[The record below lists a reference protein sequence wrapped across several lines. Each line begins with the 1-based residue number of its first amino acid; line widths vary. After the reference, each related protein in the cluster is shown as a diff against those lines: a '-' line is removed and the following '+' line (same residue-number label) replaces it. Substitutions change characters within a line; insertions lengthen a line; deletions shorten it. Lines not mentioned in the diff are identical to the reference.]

1 MNDDIEHYI
10 EELRHTAIT
19 AGFNYDIWW
28 VYKGSDTRPKYT
40 ATMNRYNLFF
50 QTSLHAH
57 FIALLVEL
65 YRLYETRSDTF
76 NIPSLLKLL
85 KTKKAMQPVELK
97 LLNERYAAVKPLWL
111 KVNIL
116 RNKAFGHR
124 SSAHTVEQV
133 FNEAGITPNELRQL
147 VESTKE
153 LLNAITQAI
162 ANTTEAFNLE
172 AREDTLRLLDCL
184 KIHHEG

>member
-1 MNDDIEHYI
+1 MNNDIERYI

-40 ATMNRYNLFF
+40 ETMNRYNLFF

-57 FIALLVEL
+57 LIALLVEL

-76 NIPSLLKLL
+76 NIPSLLRLL
-85 KTKKAMQPVELK
+85 KIMNAVPPAELK
-97 LLNERYAAVKPLWL
+97 SLNERYAAVKPLWV

-124 SSAHTVEQV
+124 SSAHTVEEV
-133 FNEAGITPNELRQL
+133 FNEAGVTPNELRQL
-147 VESTKE
+147 VEAAKAI
-153 LLNAITQAI
+153 LNTITQTI
-162 ANTTEAFNLE
+162 ANTTDAFNLE
-172 AREDTLRLLDCL
+172 AREDTLRLLNCL
-184 KIHHEG
+184 KLHHEG